1 MIELGTCILCSFIGA
16 GMAVLAQ
23 RSGLGRYFTLV
34 ECLWVNDIKRLD
46 DKIDTLM
53 KRIDRVSPD

>member
-23 RSGLGRYFTLV
+23 RSGLGRYFALV

-46 DKIDTLM
+46 DKLDTLI
-53 KRIDRVSPD
+53 KRIDKDGMD